1 MIAPPRIA
9 ESLLEGL
16 GADQE
21 FRDAVIGDLAEEFAI
36 RVAYDGVETARHWYY
51 GEVIRTAPH
60 LLRNWAWRLRP
71 REVARVAGV
80 VLSSYVTVAMIGA
93 LIGKIAMS
101 VGAAFGV
108 TLTLDRLPLTN
119 PIMLAAALA
128 LGLLPSTLGGYVA
141 AWFDS
146 KSPLIS
152 ALALGAVWASAAL
165 VAGAIDTAFPMWY
178 KLGVLFVLPIGTTL
192 GGMLRVRATTT

>member
-9 ESLLEGL
+9 TSLLEGL

-36 RVAYDGVETARHWYY
+36 RLEYDGVDAARRWYY
-51 GEVIRTAPH
+51 REVIRTAPH

-80 VLSSYVTVAMIGA
+80 VLASYVTVAMIGA
-93 LIGKIAMS
+93 LIAKIVMS
-101 VGAAFGV
+101 VTAAFDV
-108 TLTLDRLPLTN
+108 ALTLQRLPLTN
-119 PIMLAAALA
+119 PIMLAAALF
-128 LGLLPSTLGGYVA
+128 LGLLPSTFGGYVA
-141 AWFDS
+141 ARFDA

-152 ALALGAVWASAAL
+152 ALALGMMWASAAAI
-165 VAGAIDTAFPMWY
+165 AGAIDTAFPMWY
-178 KLGVLFVLPIGTTL
+178 KLAVLFVLTIGTTV
-192 GGMLRVRATTT
+192 GGILRVRGTPA